1 MKPKDRAEHW
11 QIAYQ
16 TIENVLKID
25 TTSRS
30 AQNLKKLQDKLESLL
45 NDKTHEHLKKYRQ
58 LIENKVTEESLVL
71 SHGSKTWSKIN
82 EYGWLLSDE
91 GLEEED
97 LKHQNNTQNTD
108 RKTWGNH
115 DFVFFYLGFKSFFSN
130 PGLQKKYGKIRL
142 FSTSELID
150 KGWVSFGD
158 WMDYFNTQE
167 QQFSLGIMG
176 NLKVRFEKPL
186 EFSSLDERVKK
197 TKKTYTLD
205 GRRSNPI
212 FSPLA
217 LDEFFRGA
225 DIIPALQSFL
235 LLVLYTLNPPPIV
248 LKRLGETLP
257 EYFLGCCLPAIEAK
271 LPRAVSLSQTREYV
285 APEGKDPVHATQGI
299 LSHG

>member
-1 MKPKDRAEHW
+1 MEPEDRADHW
-11 QIAYQ
+11 QKAYD
-16 TIENVLKID
+16 TLEEVLKID

-30 AQNLKKLQDKLESLL
+30 AQNLKKLQDKLHPLL
-45 NDKTHEHLKKYRQ
+45 NDKAHDNLKKYRQ
-58 LIENKVTEESLVL
+58 LIENKVTDKSLVL
-71 SHGSKTWSKIN
+71 SHGSKAWSTIDK
-82 EYGWLLSDE
+82 YGWLLSDQ
-91 GLEEED
+91 GLEEEN
-97 LKHQNNTQNTD
+97 LKQQNNTQNTD

-115 DFVFFYLGFKSFFSN
+115 DFVFFYLGFKSSFSN

-186 EFSSLDERVKK
+186 NFSNLDERVKK
-197 TKKTYTLD
+197 TKKAYTLD

-212 FSPLA
+212 FNPLA

-235 LLVLYTLNPPPIV
+235 LLVLYTLNPSPVV
-248 LKRLGETLP
+248 LNRLGETLP
-257 EYFLGCCLPAIEAK
+257 EHFLGCCLPAIEAK
-271 LPRAVSLSQTREYV
+271 LPRIVSLSQAREYV
-285 APEGKDPVHATQGI
+285 APEGQDPVAKTEVM